1 MGEFE
6 SSGRSSLDNHN
17 RAVKRVDTLNR
28 TGICKIHFNNVMGLM
43 TSLYEQG
50 IISKED
56 TGGIEIKHDYETV
69 LRLIDMTARREGIG
83 DVMAEGPLGAAQKIG
98 RDAER
103 HAIHIKGCAPFIDPR
118 PDSMN
123 TMAFAQMVHPGRA
136 NYACGGSGI
145 YMQGRPIEQFLS
157 HARRMGI
164 PEDAIER
171 IFTADSFNV
180 GRYTKHTEDW
190 YSLFNAF
197 GQCHRLYI
205 HRFHS
210 IGSFIEFYTAITGTK
225 TDPDELLRYGERLWN
240 MAKLLNV
247 RLGFDRKHDQPP
259 GAWFEP
265 IKSAD
270 RELRM
275 MDYYKT
281 TVLTE
286 EDVEQILDDYYD
298 ERGWDRNRGTPTFEK
313 LKELGLEGFADR
325 ITS

>member
-1 MGEFE
+1 
-6 SSGRSSLDNHN
+6 
-17 RAVKRVDTLNR
+17 
-28 TGICKIHFNNVMGLM
+28 
-43 TSLYEQG
+43 
-50 IISKED
+50 
-56 TGGIEIKHDYETV
+56 
-69 LRLIDMTARREGIG
+69 MTARREGIG
-83 DVMAEGPLGAAQKIG
+83 DVMAEGPLGAAQRIG
-98 RDAER
+98 GDAER

-123 TMAFAQMVHPGRA
+123 TMALAQMVHPGRA

-164 PEDAIER
+164 PEDAIDR

-210 IGSFIEFYTAITGTK
+210 IGSFIEFYTTITGTK
-225 TDPDELLRYGERLWN
+225 TDPDELLRYGERIWN
-240 MAKLLNV
+240 MYKLLNV
-247 RLGFDRKHDQPP
+247 RMGFERKDDRPP
-259 GAWFEP
+259 KSWFEP
-265 IKSAD
+265 IKRGD
-270 RELRM
+270 KELRM

-286 EDVEQILDDYYD
+286 EDMEQMLDDYYD
-298 ERGWDRNRGTPTFEK
+298 ERGWDRERGAPTLEK
-313 LKELGLEGFADR
+313 LRELGLEAFADR
-325 ITS
+325 ITG